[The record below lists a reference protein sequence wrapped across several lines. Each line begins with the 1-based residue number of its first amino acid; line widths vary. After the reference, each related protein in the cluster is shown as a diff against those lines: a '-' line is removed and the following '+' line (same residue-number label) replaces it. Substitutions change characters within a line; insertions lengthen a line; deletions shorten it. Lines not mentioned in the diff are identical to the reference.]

1 VFVDLKKKQKT
12 NPQTRTETS
21 HQRRRERI
29 ERHKKLTLQQ
39 YDNNTKNLFISN
51 IKELTETVRNKNKE
65 KEQEKEEE
73 ADTTEEEE
81 EDEEEESEV
90 KEAMN
95 KLSAASWTSSSGSSE
110 KSTCRATIECGSH
123 GDEDERE
130 AVATLEFGH
139 EEPPTN
145 AAAKD
150 ADEEVRVSSETF
162 TYEYVGVKPAVSDEE
177 EYVSECFEQ
186 TYSIVEAMVGGSHG
200 NRGEGRVLAPIEE
213 CGTRSA
219 SSLSGLSSVGSG
231 SSSSL
236 SNNGT
241 SSSSISAGSVSPRP
255 GGCGRQMGGPSSLQ
269 AELCYPSARLGEGV
283 GGGVGEGR
291 DASARVGVLARQR
304 EGSFGVAGMCFF
316 GTCFCCG
323 LWSARRMLLELDA
336 FMRMLLLLLSPLVFC
351 LFNNNALANTSRLS
365 H

>member
-1 VFVDLKKKQKT
+1 MFVDLKKKQKT

-65 KEQEKEEE
+65 KEQEKGGNDKEEE
-73 ADTTEEEE
+73 ADTTEDEEE

-90 KEAMN
+90 KEGMN

-123 GDEDERE
+123 GDEHERE

-145 AAAKD
+145 AAAKAAGD
-150 ADEEVRVSSETF
+150 ADADEDEEVRVSSETF
-162 TYEYVGVKPAVSDEE
+162 TYEYVGVKPAASDEE

-186 TYSIVEAMVGGSHG
+186 TYSVMEAMVGGSHG
-200 NRGEGRVLAPIEE
+200 NRGELATIEE

-241 SSSSISAGSVSPRP
+241 SSSSINAGSVSPGP
-255 GGCGRQMGGPSSLQ
+255 GGYGGQMGGPRSLQ
-269 AELCYPSARLGEGV
+269 AELYYPSARLGGGV

-304 EGSFGVAGMCFF
+304 KGSFGVAGMCFF

-323 LWSARRMLLELDA
+323 LWSARRMLLEIDA
-336 FMRMLLLLLSPLVFC
+336 FMRTVIVITFASCF
-351 LFNNNALANTSRLS
+351 LFV
-365 H
+365 